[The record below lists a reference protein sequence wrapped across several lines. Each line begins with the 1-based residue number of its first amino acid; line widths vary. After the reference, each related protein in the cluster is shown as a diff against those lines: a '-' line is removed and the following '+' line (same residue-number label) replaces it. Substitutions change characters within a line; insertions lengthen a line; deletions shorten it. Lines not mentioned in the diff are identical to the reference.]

1 MFLKKKKKV
10 FFALFAFFAKKKKT
24 TFLYYFFKIIKN
36 FTLTYRMIVVGKIK
50 YMSTNS
56 MDGQLLV

>member
-1 MFLKKKKKV
+1 LKKKG
-10 FFALFAFFAKKKKT
+10 FALFAFFAKKKKKK

-36 FTLTYRMIVVGKIK
+36 FTLTYRMIVVGTIK

>member
-1 MFLKKKKKV
+1 MGFFEKKSV
-10 FFALFAFFAKKKKT
+10 FFLFLLFLQKKKT

-50 YMSTNS
+50 YM
-56 MDGQLLV
+56 